1 MSNLRRN
8 CVASINDETFK
19 LPRLALDRLKAVF
32 LVPSGLVEKKVLA
45 VFGHFR
51 GPI

>member
-1 MSNLRRN
+1 MRRN
-8 CVASINDETFK
+8 CVSSITDETFE
-19 LPRLALDRLKAVF
+19 LPRLAQDRLKAVF
-32 LVPSGLVEKKVLA
+32 FVPSGLVEKKVLA